1 MKWIARLFVV
11 ALLAFVVTGCASL
24 SKKQTAVVSLQASE
38 TALEASHDA
47 ERLLCNPTADQK
59 AAITHCEG
67 SSATAV
73 GLTDARHQ
81 AIAKAYSVA
90 FASEIKAAS
99 VLKAWKAGDPA
110 PSNLAEYQVDLN
122 AILDLVGANI
132 PQTQTTVVKIKEA
145 ITAAASVA
153 SLVGV
158 K

>member
-1 MKWIARLFVV
+1 MKYVTRYVTIV
-11 ALLAFVVTGCASL
+11 LLTLTVGACASL

-67 SSATAV
+67 SSAESI

-81 AIAKAYSVA
+81 AIAKAYSIA

-99 VLKAWKAGDPA
+99 ALQAWKAGDPA

-122 AILDLVGANI
+122 AILDLVGSTI

-145 ITAAASVA
+145 ITAAASIA
-153 SLVGV
+153 SIAGV